1 MRTKKFVYRL
11 VGSLSYFEISFHT
24 VVQAYRL
31 LFRSLPLPLFLRPF
45 PSVLWLIP
53 RPPPSSPHYG
63 SCAQYLYI
71 SRRGAVSLVAAVVA
85 LEYSCLAS
93 QHNSEIR
100 EQSTVPLNGKISPHR
115 LLYRMHSLSCFHL
128 ILSPRPAPLSFPSS
142 PLSSSFRSP
151 LLKKILPLSVLLF
164 LYSPLWKPLNF
175 YFPPTNP
182 FYLFSA
188 LFLSCACFETHQN
201 QDMGLWGCRGF
212 LYNIIKNSHIACTYY
227 EGRRWKKKREEIRGW
242 LGGVGTATTNPK

>member
-142 PLSSSFRSP
+142 PLSSSFHSP
-151 LLKKILPLSVLLF
+151 LLKKKSSLCLSSSSSTVLSENLSTF
-164 LYSPLWKPLNF
+164 I
-175 YFPPTNP
+175 FPPPTP
-182 FYLFSA
+182 SISSL
-188 LFLSCACFETHQN
+188 LSSSRVLVLKHTRTRT
-201 QDMGLWGCRGF
+201 WV
-212 LYNIIKNSHIACTYY
+212 S
-227 EGRRWKKKREEIRGW
+227 
-242 LGGVGTATTNPK
+242 GGAGASYITL

>member
-11 VGSLSYFEISFHT
+11 VGSLSYFETSFHT

-151 LLKKILPLSVLLF
+151 LLKKNPLSVCPPLPLQSSLKTSQLLF
-164 LYSPLWKPLNF
+164 SPHQPLLSLLCSL
-175 YFPPTNP
+175 PLVC
-182 FYLFSA
+182 LF
-188 LFLSCACFETHQN
+188 
-201 QDMGLWGCRGF
+201 
-212 LYNIIKNSHIACTYY
+212 
-227 EGRRWKKKREEIRGW
+227 
-242 LGGVGTATTNPK
+242 

>member
-11 VGSLSYFEISFHT
+11 VGSLSYFETSFHT

-85 LEYSCLAS
+85 LEYCCLAS

-151 LLKKILPLSVLLF
+151 LLKKNPLSVCPPLPLQSSLKTSQLLF
-164 LYSPLWKPLNF
+164 SPHQPLLSLLCSL
-175 YFPPTNP
+175 PLVC
-182 FYLFSA
+182 LFWNTPEPGHGS
-188 LFLSCACFETHQN
+188 LGVP
-201 QDMGLWGCRGF
+201 GL
-212 LYNIIKNSHIACTYY
+212 LI
-227 EGRRWKKKREEIRGW
+227 
-242 LGGVGTATTNPK
+242 